1 MFGLSSKCH
10 EQSNEFPYI
19 IKIITAKATIA
30 KITLRQLEIDSS
42 PCDSIDWYTCCIYLL
57 DGF

>member
-1 MFGLSSKCH
+1 MFGSSSKCH

-30 KITLRQLEIDSS
+30 KTTLRQYEIDSS
-42 PCDSIDWYTCCIYLL
+42 LYDSI
-57 DGF
+57 G

>member
-42 PCDSIDWYTCCIYLL
+42 PYDSIDWYTCCISLL